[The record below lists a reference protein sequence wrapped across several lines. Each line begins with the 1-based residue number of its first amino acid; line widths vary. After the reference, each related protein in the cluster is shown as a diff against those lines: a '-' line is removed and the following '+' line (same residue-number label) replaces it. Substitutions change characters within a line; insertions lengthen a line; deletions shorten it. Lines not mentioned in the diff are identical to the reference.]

1 MINLLGAITRY
12 GFAFDPEGWVLCD
25 GRSLSIS
32 EYPELFDLI
41 KTKYGGDGTSHFC
54 VPKLLEFTKPEPI
67 DLNNVYQEPE
77 VTLVDGH
84 FFEMNGELMDL
95 EEWGMT
101 IDEVNAEIRERNAQ
115 RLIPEEPQPITYGSY
130 FICVK
135 GTHPSHY
142 SDDEM
147 YLGMLQAF
155 AFDMQPQHFL
165 KCEGQILKINDNQA
179 LFSLLGNKFGGDGR
193 LTFALP
199 DFRGAKVVGV
209 SVNYYISKAGQYP
222 SRDSYNI
229 LEAYTATIVP
239 NLFSFVPSGFKVCDG
254 AMMSLSNNTA
264 LYSLLGTNY
273 GGNGST
279 DFAIPNLEEEAI
291 TLQVPNIAGTVKIKY
306 CMVLAEIF
314 PPRA

>member
-12 GFAFDPEGWVLCD
+12 GFTFDPEGWVLCD

-77 VTLVDGH
+77 VTLIDGH
-84 FFEMNGELMDL
+84 FFQMDGELMDL

-115 RLIPEEPQPITYGSY
+115 RLIPDKPQPIIYASY
-130 FICVK
+130 YICVK
-135 GTHPSHY
+135 GTHPSNY
-142 SDDEM
+142 SNDEM

-155 AFDMQPQHFL
+155 AFDMQPKHFL
-165 KCEGQILKINDNQA
+165 KCEGQSLKIIDNQA
-179 LFSLLGNKFGGDGR
+179 LYSLIGNTFGGDGR

-199 DFRGAKVVGV
+199 DFRGAKVAGV
-209 SVNYYISKAGQYP
+209 SVSYCIATAGQYLP
-222 SRDSYNI
+222 RNSYNG

-239 NLFSFVPSGFKVCDG
+239 NLFSFVPGGFKVCDG
-254 AMMSLSNNTA
+254 AIISLNNNSA

-279 DFAIPNLEEEAI
+279 NFAIPNLDKEAI
-291 TLQVPNIAGTVKIKY
+291 SLQVTNKGVVKINY
-306 CMVLAEIF
+306 CMVLQDVF